1 MNALPIVK
9 ATNVTNLRKNIKK
22 QFDYVTDS
30 NVTLIVTRNDD
41 KNVVVIAE
49 DEYEKLM
56 RNINNMTYTL
66 KLLKSAHEADNR
78 DFVEVTFAE
87 LETYE

>member
-1 MNALPIVK
+1 MNVLPIVK

-22 QFDYVTDS
+22 QFDYVTDL
-30 NVTLIVTRNDD
+30 NTTLIVTRNDD

-49 DEYEKLM
+49 NEYEKMM
-56 RNINNMTYTL
+56 RNINNLTYTL
-66 KLLKSAHEADNR
+66 KLLKSANEADNR
-78 DFVEVTFAE
+78 DFIEVTFAE